1 MRKRREPRAKL
12 RRRLASGEAM
22 NVKPS
27 IDLVP
32 PDPLPQEELPGASDV
47 RDGLAWPVMRCRER
61 PRVEGKFLF
70 VGDEKFWVRG
80 VTYGT
85 FRPDESGS
93 HFPDPEV
100 VTRDFGAMSEA
111 GLNAVR
117 VYTVPPR
124 WMLDLAATHGL
135 RLMIGIPWEQHV
147 TFLDDRAGTRRIMAS
162 VREAV
167 RRCAAHPAVLCYAVG
182 NEIPASV
189 VRWYGRRRIER
200 FLEELCRITHEEDPG
215 ALVTYVNF
223 PTTEYLDL
231 PDIDF
236 ISFNVYLESKE
247 RLAAYLARVQNIAGE
262 RPLLMAEI
270 GLDSRRNGEA
280 GQAQSLA
287 WQIATAFESGCVGA
301 FVFAWTDEW
310 YRGGH
315 DIADWDFGLTTRDR
329 RPKPALAAA
338 ARAFREVPFAAREWP
353 RISVVVCSY
362 NGSATIGETLSA
374 LARLDYPDYEVVVI
388 DDGSTDETSRIAERY
403 PVRLIRTENKGLS
416 SARNTGMHA
425 ATGDIVAYIDD
436 DAYPDPHW
444 LTYLAASFARTDHA
458 GIGGPNIAPPNDGA
472 IADCI
477 ANAPGGPVH
486 VLLSDELAEHI
497 PGCNMAYRRD
507 RLMAVGGFDP
517 RFRVAGDDVDL
528 CWRLQERGWTLGFS
542 PAAVVWHHRR
552 PSTVRYLKQQ
562 RGYAKAEAL
571 LAEKWPAKYNSA
583 GHLTWHGRL
592 YGRGVVEALL
602 DAPRIY
608 HGTWGSAL
616 FQSVYRPA
624 RGVFASLPLMPEWYV
639 LLLALGVMSLLALA
653 WPPLL
658 GLVPVFV
665 MTLVLTVL
673 QAVRG
678 AARSSFHKRPQSRLE
693 DLRLR
698 LIVTGLHLLQPAAR
712 LVGRMQHGLG
722 PWRWPGVVHD
732 VPLPKLHAVWC
743 ESWRA
748 TEDRLAELESILHRD
763 GAVVTRG
770 GAFERWDLSVRG
782 GLLGSVRALAM
793 VEEHGAGRQLF
804 RLRAW
809 PHVPPIAVTLVAVLA
824 ATAALAARDHAW
836 AAVIPLLG
844 LAGLIGIGAYA
855 DCGRAMKR
863 WAAAAADYACATGIV
878 LDRGETDSRGG

>member
-1 MRKRREPRAKL
+1 
-12 RRRLASGEAM
+12 M
-22 NVKPS
+22 NVKPT

-32 PDPLPQEELPGASDV
+32 SESLEREGLPATSEFHDNI
-47 RDGLAWPVMRCRER
+47 LAWPFMRALER

-70 VGDEKFWVRG
+70 VGDEKLWIRG

-85 FRPDESGS
+85 FRPDEMGS
-93 HFPDPEV
+93 QFPSAEV
-100 VTRDFGAMSEA
+100 VARDFAAMADA

-124 WMLDLAATHGL
+124 WMLDLAAAHGL
-135 RLMIGIPWEQHV
+135 RVMIGIPWEQHI
-147 TFLDDRAGTRRIMAS
+147 TFLDDRAGARRIMAN
-162 VREAV
+162 VRAAV
-167 RRCAAHPAVLCYAVG
+167 RQCAAHPAVLCYAVG

-200 FLEELCRITHEEDPG
+200 FLTDLCWVARDEDPG

-223 PTTEYLDL
+223 PTTEYLHL
-231 PDIDF
+231 PEVDF
-236 ISFNVYLESKE
+236 VSFNVYLESKE

-270 GLDSRRNGEA
+270 GLDSRRNGET
-280 GQAQSLA
+280 GQADSLA

-329 RPKPALAAA
+329 QPKPALAAA
-338 ARAFREVPFAAREWP
+338 ARAFREVPFAERTWP
-353 RISVVVCSY
+353 KISVVVCSY
-362 NGSATIGETLSA
+362 NGSATIDETLTA
-374 LARLDYPDYEVVVI
+374 LARLDYPDYEVIVV
-388 DDGSTDETSRIAERY
+388 DDGSTDETSRLAEQY
-403 PVRLIRTENKGLS
+403 AVRLIRTENKGLS

-425 ATGDIVAYIDD
+425 ATGEIVAYIDD

-472 IADCI
+472 VADCI

-507 RLMAVGGFDP
+507 RLMAIGGFDP

-542 PAAVVWHHRR
+542 PAAVAWHHRR

-602 DAPRIY
+602 HAPRIY

-616 FQSVYRPA
+616 FQSIYQPA
-624 RGVFASLPLMPEWYV
+624 PSLFTSLPLMPEWYF
-639 LLLALGVMSLLALA
+639 LLLILGAMSLLAFA

-658 GLVPVFV
+658 GLLPVFV
-665 MTLVLTVL
+665 VTLVLTLL
-673 QAVRG
+673 QAARG
-678 AARSSFHKRPQSRLE
+678 AARASFHKPPRSWLE
-693 DLRLR
+693 NLRLR
-698 LIVTGLHLLQPAAR
+698 LIVAGLHLLQPAAR
-712 LVGRMQHGLG
+712 LVGRIQHGLG
-722 PWRWPGVVHD
+722 PWRWRGGMHD
-732 VPLPKLHAVWC
+732 VPVPKLYAVWC
-743 ESWRA
+743 ETWQA
-748 TEDRLAELESILHRD
+748 TEDRLAEIERYLHRT
-763 GAVVTRG
+763 GAVATRG
-770 GAFERWDLSVRG
+770 GDFDRWDFAVRG

-793 VEEHGAGRQLF
+793 VEEHGAGKQLF

-809 PHVPPIAVTLVAVLA
+809 PHVPAIVLA
-824 ATAALAARDHAW
+824 LLVVLATTAILASRDGAWTAAIPLAAFAT
-836 AAVIPLLG
+836 
-844 LAGLIGIGAYA
+844 LIGIGAYA
-855 DCGRAMKR
+855 DCGRAMKC
-863 WAAAAADYACATGIV
+863 WIAAAADYALTAGTISHSGLTASC
-878 LDRGETDSRGG
+878 GEDGGPRSRKKAWR